1 MIARLAAL
9 ALAVTGIG
17 CDSISGYSTAP
28 GESYCGT
35 VTADATFR
43 TGLAADAQMRLTL
56 DASAIESDLSPG
68 TVWTVELG
76 AGSTPTR
83 RLVDGMPLRRIPQ
96 LENDPLSMPD
106 LGGGRDHTRVF
117 ALTASPAGEDPL
129 VAVLSL
135 RSDPGVEVRLLR
147 PGLDPTT
154 SPPPGR
160 GPLFGLFVL
169 YKQAGTCGF

>member
-1 MIARLAAL
+1 MVSRVAL
-9 ALAVTGIG
+9 LAVTAATAAGIG
-17 CDSISGYSTAP
+17 CASITGYSTAP

-56 DASAIESDLSPG
+56 DASQIDGELSPG
-68 TVWTVELG
+68 SVWTLET
-76 AGSTPTR
+76 STDR

-106 LGGGRDHTRVF
+106 LGSGRDHTRVF
-117 ALTASPAGEDPL
+117 ALTSSPAGEDPL

-135 RSDPGVEVRLLR
+135 RSDSGVEVRLLR
-147 PGLDPTT
+147 PGLDPAT
-154 SPPPGR
+154 SPPPGQA
-160 GPLFGLFVL
+160 PLFGLFVL